1 MAKAHLKLVTPTT
14 VNRTV
19 TARRP
24 PNAELRTRE
33 HLTQPSAGADRC
45 RRKEPPGS
53 ARRSHA
59 SDLSAGRRDFIFAN
73 SEGATS
79 AAEKSN
85 EKNFTDAD
93 GCYKVND
100 VRASLI
106 QSPFKLSPYQKHW
119 TKEGS
124 RQRLLHS
131 D

>member
-1 MAKAHLKLVTPTT
+1 VQGLIAAAAK
-14 VNRTV
+14 NRQGQRD
-19 TARRP
+19 A
-24 PNAELRTRE
+24 LI
-33 HLTQPSAGADRC
+33 
-45 RRKEPPGS
+45 
-53 ARRSHA
+53 

-100 VRASLI
+100 VRASRI

-119 TKEGS
+119 RKEGS
-124 RQRLLHS
+124 PQRLLHS
-131 D
+131 DYVME